1 MHFSEDTIEIALEE
15 GKMYHWLR
23 SILKHEENS
32 SMSEDNI
39 KLQNLLEENGLN
51 VNEPVR
57 S

>member
-1 MHFSEDTIEIALEE
+1 
-15 GKMYHWLR
+15 MYHWLR

-32 SMSEDNI
+32 STSEDNI
-39 KLQNLLEENGLN
+39 KLKSLLEKNGLN

>member
-1 MHFSEDTIEIALEE
+1 
-15 GKMYHWLR
+15 MYHWLR